1 MEQKFNHYFITDKTR
16 DYKKHNF
23 EFIFNGH
30 KYFFVTEDGVF
41 SKNQIDDGS
50 LFLVKTVINEN
61 LVGDGLDL
69 GCGYGAITV
78 LLASNCKVNMV
89 ACDINERAVDL
100 ANENFKLNNID
111 ACAVISNVADEIEN
125 NNFDFVISNP
135 PIRVGNS
142 ILFKFFMD
150 SYEKLMLG
158 GSFYAVLRKKQG
170 AETYMKKLK
179 EIYSNCKILDKYKGY
194 VVVKCIKNKIGEI

>member
-16 DYKKHNF
+16 EYKKHKF
-23 EFIFNGH
+23 EIMFNGN

-41 SKNQIDDGS
+41 SKSQIDDGS
-50 LFLVKTVINEN
+50 LFLVKTVIGEN

-69 GCGYGAITV
+69 GCGYGAISV
-78 LLASNCKVNMV
+78 LLASNCQVKML
-89 ACDINERAVDL
+89 ACDINERAVEL
-100 ANENFKLNNID
+100 SNENFKLNNIN
-111 ACAVISNVADEIEN
+111 ACAVISNVAEDIEK

-142 ILFKFFMD
+142 ILFKFFAD
-150 SYEKLMLG
+150 SYKKLRLN

-170 AETYMKKLK
+170 AETYIKKLK
-179 EIYSNCKILDKYKGY
+179 EIYNNCEILDKHKGY
-194 VVVKCIKNKIGEI
+194 VVVKCVKIKNKE